1 MNISNYFSY
10 WGINENPFQAEEARN
25 DVVYQRIM
33 TADMTHPDFEKIYGS
48 PVRPSTAVVF
58 GEKGSGKTAIRLL
71 LEKRLRAH
79 NERTPASQ
87 VWIVNYDNLNPI
99 LDTLERLKNQ
109 GKSEA
114 KFRLVDHQDAI
125 LSMSVTRLVDF
136 LVGADDLGLKHARKL
151 RKSLRRM
158 TRQKRLDLAQLVAVY
173 DQPTKTNAMSRWNTV
188 RHLLRIGKTLTL
200 VVLFWIMVVTFA
212 LMLFG
217 MIAVLT
223 ATAPDRFSMVGTAA
237 MASLFLLSGFLWIS
251 ETVTVGRLMKKLEKE
266 VRVVERQP
274 NELKLKLS
282 DMSGKDLQG
291 QPMPVP
297 GDQDSRYELTARLV
311 RIMQEINFRSMIV
324 LVDRVDEPVLVNGD
338 AEQMRDII
346 WPMLNNKFLQQD
358 NVGFK
363 LLLPIELGHLLRRE
377 DAAFFQQARLD
388 KQNMIEKLEW
398 SGATLYDIA
407 TRRLKACLAE
417 DCKVERL
424 TDLFEDDVTS
434 HDLMDALGQMNQPRD
449 AFKFLYAV
457 IQEHCNNASDDAP
470 NYRIPRLL
478 LDQIRKQ
485 QSQRVQDLYRGLGP
499 A

>member
-87 VWIVNYDNLNPI
+87 AWIVNYDNLNPI

-109 GKSEA
+109 GKAET

-158 TRQKRLDLAQLVAVY
+158 SRQKRLDLAQLVAVY

-188 RHLLRIGKTLTL
+188 RHVLRIGKTLNL

-217 MIAVLT
+217 GIAVV
-223 ATAPDRFSMVGTAA
+223 ASTAPDRFSMVGTAA
-237 MASLFLLSGFLWIS
+237 MAILFLLSGFMWIS
-251 ETVTVGRLMKKLEKE
+251 ETVTVRRLMKKLEQE

-297 GDQDSRYELTARLV
+297 GDQDSRYELTARFV
-311 RIMQEINFRSMIV
+311 RIIQEINFHSMIV

-338 AEQMRDII
+338 AEHMRDII

-377 DAAFFQQARLD
+377 GAAFFQQARLD
-388 KQNMIEKLEW
+388 KQNMVEKLEW

-407 TRRLKACLAE
+407 TRRLKACQAE
-417 DCKVERL
+417 DGKVERL
-424 TDLFEDDVTS
+424 TDLFEDEVTS
-434 HDLMDALGQMNQPRD
+434 QDLMDALGQMNQPRD
-449 AFKFLYAV
+449 AFKLLYAV

-485 QSQRVQDLYRGLGP
+485 QCQRVQDLYRGLGP